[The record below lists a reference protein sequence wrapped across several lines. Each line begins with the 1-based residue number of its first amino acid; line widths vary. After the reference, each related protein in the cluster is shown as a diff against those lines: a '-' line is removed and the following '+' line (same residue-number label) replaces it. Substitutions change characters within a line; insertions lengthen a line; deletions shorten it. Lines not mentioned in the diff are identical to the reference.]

1 MSIPELAFIGF
12 VIGLTGALAPGPT
25 LIATIRSALHTG
37 WTAGPKVTLG
47 HIIIETAIIVLIVAG
62 ISSFPSS
69 LQPAISVLG
78 GTALVLFGGMTLSG
92 ARGAVISTDVSIER
106 LSDPVTAGFVT
117 SVTNPYF
124 WIWWFSVGSALLL
137 SSLSQ
142 GIAGLVAFT
151 AGHWASDLGW
161 FTVVSVS
168 VHYSKAMLSD
178 RMYREILLLCGILL
192 ILFGIWFLIPVLA
205 G

>member
-1 MSIPELAFIGF
+1 MSIPELAFMGF

-37 WTAGPKVTLG
+37 WTAGPKVTFG
-47 HIIIETAIIVLIVAG
+47 HIITEAAIIVLIVAG
-62 ISSFPSS
+62 ISSFPST
-69 LQPAISVLG
+69 LQPAISMLG

-92 ARGAVISTDVSIER
+92 ARRASFSTDISMER
-106 LSDPVTAGFVT
+106 LSGPVIAGFVT

-137 SSLSQ
+137 SSMSH

-161 FTVVSVS
+161 FTAVSVS
-168 VHYSKAMLSD
+168 IHHSKAMLSD
-178 RMYREILLLCGILL
+178 RMYRGILLLCGMIL
-192 ILFGIWFLIPVLA
+192 IIFGFWFLIPALIS
-205 G
+205 